1 MPQVPVRSNF
11 NVLPGG
17 PAGRSV
23 RPAVVDGGPP
33 RAPQIATPQFV
44 AGRVTAARANPG
56 LVAGITPEI
65 AAMEG
70 RQIAGAGQALQGAAG
85 DAARIVLDIQA
96 QANGLMVDSALN
108 QSKEVAMRLAYD
120 KDGGFT
126 QLRGYDALN
135 RPDGKPL
142 SEEYV
147 GKFDEATAKIGE
159 TLKNDAQRLAYNQQ
173 RAQLRATLEA
183 QTIQHETAQFR
194 EYNLS
199 VQEGTIATEI
209 DNIGLNYNNPEV
221 AEQALTRLKGAVFLQ
236 GQALGKSAVWIE
248 AQQKNMT
255 SKAHVTALGAALQDT
270 NIGFADAYI
279 KAHADEMTADDL
291 LKYRGLINKEVDAR
305 VALTAAAEVM
315 GTVGPELA
323 GQSDMSRMRAIT
335 RQSESG
341 NRERDANG
349 KLITSS
355 AGAEGAMQVMPGTNR
370 DPGFGVVPA
379 RDDSDA
385 ERTRVGD
392 DYLAAMLR
400 RYGGDAAKAWAAY
413 NAGPGRLDDALA
425 KTKKEGGNW
434 LAAMPLET
442 QKYVTKNI
450 AQLGTGGG
458 SRGKPTLEQA
468 IAALD
473 RDPRLAGS
481 PSRMKIARDEL
492 EYRFKIAEDTVKTSR
507 DNAREQALLF
517 IDQGGTYA
525 TMPPQI
531 RAAIDPDDLDTV
543 QNFAKTKAKG
553 AEIETDMDLYYVLK
567 MDPKALGAANLPSY
581 RNKLGDTEFKEL
593 VGLQAKLRQAD
604 GETVFTQVQTDKQ
617 MIDMRLVEMGIDPTP
632 DPNKKAQKDDVA
644 KVGRIWSTYQQR
656 LTAFEANKGAKAT
669 DAERGQLIDRMFVEV
684 PVKEGMFGVG
694 VKPAALLETGDTMVV
709 PAADRT
715 LITAALQKA
724 KRPVTEQA
732 IINAYLAKL
741 KGPR

>member
-17 PAGRSV
+17 PTGRST
-23 RPAVVDGGPP
+23 RAPTIDGAPP
-33 RAPQIATPQFV
+33 RAPQVATPQFV
-44 AGRVTAARANPG
+44 AGRMTAARANPA
-56 LVAGITPEI
+56 LVAGVTPEI

-70 RQIAGAGQALQGAAG
+70 RQLANAGQALQGAAG

-120 KDGGFT
+120 KEAGFT

-147 GKFDEATAKIGE
+147 GKFDEATAKISE
-159 TLKNDAQRLAYNQQ
+159 TLKNDAQRLAYDQQ

-183 QTIQHETAQFR
+183 QTVQHETAQFR

-209 DNIGLNYNNPEV
+209 DNIGLNYNNPEI
-221 AEQALTRLKGAVFLQ
+221 AEQSLTRLKGAVFLQ
-236 GQALGKSAVWIE
+236 GQALGKSAEWIE

-315 GTVGPELA
+315 GIVGPELA

-468 IAALD
+468 ISALD

-553 AEIETDMDLYYVLK
+553 AEIETDMNLYYLLK
-567 MDPKALGAANLPSY
+567 SDPKALGAANLVSL
-581 RNKLGDTEFKEL
+581 RDKLGDTEFKEL
-593 VGLQAKLRQAD
+593 VAQQAKLSQAG
-604 GETVFTQVQTDKQ
+604 GEQAFTQVQTDKQ
-617 MIDMRLVEMGIDPTP
+617 MIDMRLVEMGVDPTP

-669 DAERGQLIDRMFVEV
+669 DTERGQLIDRMFVEV
-684 PVKEGMFGVG
+684 PVTQGLWGTAT
-694 VKPAALLETGDTMVV
+694 KPAALLETGDNVVV
-709 PAADRT
+709 PPADRT

-732 IINAYLAKL
+732 IVTAYLAKL